1 MHSGCTPCLMLAV
14 SQQYAHPHLDVLL
27 QLLYTHL
34 LTGKSLSHPVQCH
47 PFPQAFMGEVEDSLH
62 DTQQRQIQTLL
73 DTLSKCDAALNKQVT
88 GWLLKAE
95 IRACLQKVL
104 PHKGEEQIQALMGA
118 LESDEPEAMV
128 QHEQLFQDNV
138 VSGKIN

>member
-1 MHSGCTPCLMLAV
+1 MPSLMLAV
-14 SQQYAHPHLDVLL
+14 SQQHAHPHVDVLM
-27 QLLYTHL
+27 LLLHTHL
-34 LTGKSLSHPVQCH
+34 LTGTSLSHPAQCH
-47 PFPQAFMGEVEDSLH
+47 PSPQVFMAEAEDSLH

-73 DTLSKCDAALNKQVT
+73 DTLSKRDAALNKQVT

-95 IRACLQKVL
+95 IRACLEQVL

-118 LESDEPEAMV
+118 LDLDEPEAMV